1 MFAHE
6 SMLWTFPWLQ
16 ESTCIQTLNKK
27 TEQKKKKKT
36 AGARRQGIDVG
47 SCVEENDVNET
58 VAVGTLLI

>member
-1 MFAHE
+1 MVTGVDLHPNTQQKDRA
-6 SMLWTFPWLQ
+6 
-16 ESTCIQTLNKK
+16 
-27 TEQKKKKKT
+27 KKKKKT